1 MASDNGATTRR
12 YAFVGTGHRAQMFFD
27 ALLDSHADV
36 GRPVAL
42 CDVNATRMGY
52 YNEMWTA
59 ARADAVPLPT
69 YAPEQF
75 GAMLEAER
83 PDAVVVTTPDHTH
96 ADVISAALVHGCDV
110 VTEKPLTTDLR
121 GCRVI
126 LDAARRSPASLFLNF
141 NYRYSPRNT
150 KVKELVAG
158 GAIGQ
163 VTSVHFEWVLD
174 TVHGA
179 DYFRR
184 WHREKANSGGLLV
197 HKSAHHFDLVNWWLD
212 AVPETVF
219 AIGDLR
225 FYGARN
231 AAQRG
236 LGARPPRSHGAAGAA
251 GDPFA
256 LDLAESPRLARLY
269 LDAEHEDGYLRDRD
283 VFSDGITIE
292 DNMAVL
298 VAYDDRALLTYS
310 LNAHAPWE
318 GYRVAI
324 NGTAGRLELDVCERA
339 HVTAGSAGRVV
350 DPSAEPH
357 GGAGHAGDA
366 TADAAETRAA
376 GTAGTAETRAAGTAG
391 ATGTA
396 GAPARRPHTTL
407 VLQRHWEPARHV
419 EGVEGEGSH
428 GGGDARL
435 LDDIFRGAR
444 DDDPLGRQAGL
455 LDGIRSVAV
464 GVAANRAIA
473 GGQVVTVADLGL
485 PLSARDVAHP
495 RATVRQHI
503 KQRSDRAYDMTS
515 RSLGIILNGVTG
527 RMGYRQ
533 HLVRSILASRSE
545 GGVPLSDGTRVVP
558 EPVLVGRSAGK
569 LKRIAE
575 QHGLDR
581 WTTDLDVALSDDG
594 MAVYFDAQVTTVREQ
609 AIKSAI
615 AAGKHV
621 YTEKPLAETL
631 DGALGLARAAQQA
644 GICDGVVQDKLFL
657 PGLVKLRRLVDGG
670 FFGRILSLRGE
681 FGYWVFEGDWQ
692 PGQRPSWNYRAQ
704 DGGGIVTDM
713 FCHWSYVLEHL
724 LGPVRAVTARAVTHI
739 PQRWDEHGEQ
749 YEATADDA
757 AYAVFELEGG
767 VIAQINSSWCVR
779 VHREE
784 LVEFQIDGTHG
795 SAVAGL
801 RGCKAQHRSATPMP
815 SWNPDIPVTEAFR
828 DQWQEVPD
836 NTGFDNGF
844 KVQWESYIRHVCEGT
859 PFPHDFMSGA
869 RGVQLAEA
877 GLRSSETGCRV
888 EVEELVL

>member
-36 GRPVAL
+36 GTPVAL

-59 ARADAVPLPT
+59 ARADAVPLTT
-69 YAPEQF
+69 YAPERF
-75 GAMLEAER
+75 GVMLEAER

-96 ADVISAALVHGCDV
+96 ADFISAALVHGCDV

-121 GCRVI
+121 GCQVI
-126 LDAARRSPASLFLNF
+126 LDAARRSPADLFLTF
-141 NYRYSPRNT
+141 NYRYSPRNA

-197 HKSAHHFDLVNWWLD
+197 HKSTHHFDLVNWWLD
-212 AVPETVF
+212 ALPETVF
-219 AIGDLR
+219 AMGDLR

-236 LGARPPRSHGAAGAA
+236 LGARPPRSHGAAA

-256 LDLAESPRLARLY
+256 LDLAGSPRLARLY

-366 TADAAETRAA
+366 TADAAGMRAA
-376 GTAGTAETRAAGTAG
+376 GTAGTA
-391 ATGTA
+391 GTA

-419 EGVEGEGSH
+419 EVVEGEGSH

-444 DDDPLGRQAGL
+444 GDDPLGRRAGL

-473 GGQVVTVADLGL
+473 GGQVVAIADLGL
-485 PLSARDVAHP
+485 PLSARDVA
-495 RATVRQHI
+495 R
-503 KQRSDRAYDMTS
+503 
-515 RSLGIILNGVTG
+515 
-527 RMGYRQ
+527 
-533 HLVRSILASRSE
+533 
-545 GGVPLSDGTRVVP
+545 P
-558 EPVLVGRSAGK
+558 E
-569 LKRIAE
+569 
-575 QHGLDR
+575 
-581 WTTDLDVALSDDG
+581 
-594 MAVYFDAQVTTVREQ
+594 
-609 AIKSAI
+609 
-615 AAGKHV
+615 
-621 YTEKPLAETL
+621 
-631 DGALGLARAAQQA
+631 
-644 GICDGVVQDKLFL
+644 
-657 PGLVKLRRLVDGG
+657 
-670 FFGRILSLRGE
+670 
-681 FGYWVFEGDWQ
+681 
-692 PGQRPSWNYRAQ
+692 RPS
-704 DGGGIVTDM
+704 
-713 FCHWSYVLEHL
+713 
-724 LGPVRAVTARAVTHI
+724 
-739 PQRWDEHGEQ
+739 
-749 YEATADDA
+749 
-757 AYAVFELEGG
+757 
-767 VIAQINSSWCVR
+767 
-779 VHREE
+779 
-784 LVEFQIDGTHG
+784 G
-795 SAVAGL
+795 SAAIG
-801 RGCKAQHRSATPMP
+801 HT
-815 SWNPDIPVTEAFR
+815 T
-828 DQWQEVPD
+828 
-836 NTGFDNGF
+836 
-844 KVQWESYIRHVCEGT
+844 
-859 PFPHDFMSGA
+859 
-869 RGVQLAEA
+869 
-877 GLRSSETGCRV
+877 
-888 EVEELVL
+888 

>member
-36 GRPVAL
+36 GTPVAL

-59 ARADAVPLPT
+59 ARADAVPLTT
-69 YAPEQF
+69 YAPERF
-75 GAMLEAER
+75 GVMLEAER

-96 ADVISAALVHGCDV
+96 ADFISAALVHGCDV

-121 GCRVI
+121 GCQVI
-126 LDAARRSPASLFLNF
+126 LDAARRSPANLFLTF
-141 NYRYSPRNT
+141 NYRYSPRNA

-197 HKSAHHFDLVNWWLD
+197 HKSTHHFDLVNWWLD

-219 AIGDLR
+219 AMGDLR

-251 GDPFA
+251 DDPFA
-256 LDLAESPRLARLY
+256 LDLAGSPRLARLY

-298 VAYDDRALLTYS
+298 VAYTDRALLTYS

-357 GGAGHAGDA
+357 GGTAHAA
-366 TADAAETRAA
+366 ADAASGTAGTAALA
-376 GTAGTAETRAAGTAG
+376 GTAGTAGATATAG
-391 ATGTA
+391 AH
-396 GAPARRPHTTL
+396 PRRPHTTL
-407 VLQRHWEPARHV
+407 VLQRHWEPAQHV
-419 EGVEGEGSH
+419 EVVEGEGSH
-428 GGGDARL
+428 GGGDALL
-435 LDDIFRGAR
+435 LDDIFRGAH

-473 GGQVVTVADLGL
+473 GGQVVAVADLGL
-485 PLSARDVAHP
+485 GLSARDVAHP
-495 RATVRQHI
+495 GRPAGR
-503 KQRSDRAYDMTS
+503 TS
-515 RSLGIILNGVTG
+515 
-527 RMGYRQ
+527 
-533 HLVRSILASRSE
+533 
-545 GGVPLSDGTRVVP
+545 
-558 EPVLVGRSAGK
+558 
-569 LKRIAE
+569 
-575 QHGLDR
+575 
-581 WTTDLDVALSDDG
+581 
-594 MAVYFDAQVTTVREQ
+594 
-609 AIKSAI
+609 
-615 AAGKHV
+615 
-621 YTEKPLAETL
+621 
-631 DGALGLARAAQQA
+631 
-644 GICDGVVQDKLFL
+644 
-657 PGLVKLRRLVDGG
+657 
-670 FFGRILSLRGE
+670 
-681 FGYWVFEGDWQ
+681 
-692 PGQRPSWNYRAQ
+692 
-704 DGGGIVTDM
+704 
-713 FCHWSYVLEHL
+713 
-724 LGPVRAVTARAVTHI
+724 
-739 PQRWDEHGEQ
+739 
-749 YEATADDA
+749 
-757 AYAVFELEGG
+757 
-767 VIAQINSSWCVR
+767 
-779 VHREE
+779 
-784 LVEFQIDGTHG
+784 G
-795 SAVAGL
+795 SAAIG
-801 RGCKAQHRSATPMP
+801 HT
-815 SWNPDIPVTEAFR
+815 T
-828 DQWQEVPD
+828 
-836 NTGFDNGF
+836 
-844 KVQWESYIRHVCEGT
+844 
-859 PFPHDFMSGA
+859 
-869 RGVQLAEA
+869 
-877 GLRSSETGCRV
+877 
-888 EVEELVL
+888 